1 MDEDELD
8 AVLSSV
14 PMPESS
20 SGDGSV
26 DPAAA
31 TTGDTATVGTSS
43 ATASKGVS
51 KSVSILV
58 NPRQVIINRIFS
70 QIELSLNW
78 QHQI

>member
-26 DPAAA
+26 DPATVTTDDIA
-31 TTGDTATVGTSS
+31 TAGTSS
-43 ATASKGVS
+43 ATASKGAS
-51 KSVSILV
+51 KSISILV
-58 NPRQVIINRIFS
+58 NPRQVGSSFIGFF
-70 QIELSLNW
+70 LKLN
-78 QHQI
+78 